1 MGQSHSY
8 VSLAA
13 ASESVGHPL
22 QSLLSL
28 MLKRIAFVLL
38 LLLPAAVAQAPAS
51 GQFASDKIAPQK
63 IAAYADLAEK
73 WMVEYIQVDTANP
86 PGNEARAAAFFKKI
100 FDAEGIENRVFEIAP
115 GRANIWARIAATGP
129 AKNGTAKQRPLVLL
143 NHEDVVSSV
152 ASRWK
157 HPPFSGAIDEGYLYG
172 RGAQDMKGEGLAQ
185 VVVMVML
192 KREQVALDRDVIF
205 LATADEE
212 VDGIGTDWVIQ
223 KKPELLANA
232 EFLVTEG
239 GENLEEQDRVKYVG
253 LDVAEKSP
261 YWLVLTA
268 HGRPGHGSKPL
279 ENSAPNR
286 LVRALNRVIAWHPE
300 MKALPVVAEF
310 MRRMAADQPPELA
323 AKFRDVT
330 KAMKDRKFV
339 AWLERQEG
347 LAYMFRNT
355 VTLTQMEGSGQ
366 TNVIPSVATA
376 HLDVRLLPGEK
387 PEEFLAAIRKVVGD
401 PEVSVEPESKT
412 FREAN
417 MSGTDNELFR
427 SIEQVAARYFPGAP
441 VLPRL
446 NNGYT
451 ENQRF
456 RQLGMVSYGFS
467 PYQNTAEET
476 ASEHGDNERI
486 RVEQIR
492 RGYRVLFDLVTSV
505 AGVK

>member
-1 MGQSHSY
+1 
-8 VSLAA
+8 
-13 ASESVGHPL
+13 
-22 QSLLSL
+22 
-28 MLKRIAFVLL
+28 MLKRALLVLSLL
-38 LLLPAAVAQAPAS
+38 LFAACGTAGAFAQNDAQAS
-51 GQFASDKIAPQK
+51 ER
-63 IAAYADLAEK
+63 IAAEKLAAYSDLAQK
-73 WMVEYIQVDTANP
+73 WMIEYIQVDTSNP
-86 PGNEARAAAFFKKI
+86 PGNEARAAAFFKQK
-100 FDAEGIENRVFEIAP
+100 FDAEGIENQVFEIAP
-115 GRANIWARIAATGP
+115 GRANIWARIPATS
-129 AKNGTAKQRPLVLL
+129 ATKRRPLVLL

-157 HPPFSGAIDEGYLYG
+157 HPPFSAAIDDGYIFG
-172 RGAQDMKGEGLAQ
+172 RGTQDMKCDGLAQ
-185 VVVMVML
+185 LVVMVML
-192 KREQVALDRDVIF
+192 KREHIALDRDVIF

-223 KKPELLANA
+223 KKPELLDKA
-232 EFLVTEG
+232 EFLITEG
-239 GENLEEQDRVKYVG
+239 GETLEENGKVKYVG

-261 YWLVLTA
+261 YWLVVTA
-268 HGRPGHGSKPL
+268 HGRPGHGSKPI

-286 LVRALNRVIAWHPE
+286 LVRALDRIIAWHTP
-300 MKALPVVAEF
+300 MRALPVVAEF
-310 MRRMAADQPPELA
+310 MRRVADQQAPEMA

-330 KAMKDRKFV
+330 KAMNDAKFH

-347 LAYMFRNT
+347 LAYMFRAT
-355 VTLTQMEGSGQ
+355 ISLTQLEGSGQ

-376 HLDVRLLPGEK
+376 HLDVRLLPGDK

-401 PEVSVEPESKT
+401 ADVTIEPESKT

-417 MSGTDNELFR
+417 MSPTDNQLFR
-427 SIEQVAARYFPGAP
+427 AIEQAAAHYFPGAP

-451 ENQRF
+451 ENQRY
-456 RQLGMVSYGFS
+456 RELGIVSFGFS

-492 RGYRVLFDLVTSV
+492 RGYRMLFDVVTRV
-505 AGVK
+505 AGAK

>member
-1 MGQSHSY
+1 M
-8 VSLAA
+8 LKRA
-13 ASESVGHPL
+13 
-22 QSLLSL
+22 LLVSL
-28 MLKRIAFVLL
+28 MLLLAATGVAFAQVKVQPSDRIAPEKL
-38 LLLPAAVAQAPAS
+38 
-51 GQFASDKIAPQK
+51 
-63 IAAYADLAEK
+63 AAYSDLAQR
-73 WMVEYIQVDTANP
+73 WMEAYLKVDTTNP
-86 PGNEARAAAFFKKI
+86 PGNEARAAAFFKQI

-115 GRANIWARIAATGP
+115 GRANLWARIPATSS
-129 AKNGTAKQRPLVLL
+129 AKQRPLVLL

-157 HPPFSGAIDEGYLYG
+157 HPPFSAAIDDGYLYG
-172 RGAQDMKGEGLAQ
+172 RGAQDMKCDALAQ
-185 VVVMVML
+185 LVVLVML
-192 KREQVALDRDVIF
+192 KREKLALDRDVIF

-223 KKPELLANA
+223 KKPELLGHA
-232 EFLVTEG
+232 EFLITEG
-239 GENLEEQDRVKYVG
+239 GENLEENGKVKYIG

-261 YWLVLTA
+261 YWLVVTA
-268 HGRPGHGSKPL
+268 HGRPGHGSKPI

-286 LVRALNRVIAWHPE
+286 LVRALDRVLAWHTE
-300 MKALPVVAEF
+300 MKVLPVVAEF
-310 MRRMAADQPPELA
+310 MRRVADQQPPEMT

-330 KAMKDRKFV
+330 KAMKDAKFR

-347 LAYMFRNT
+347 LAYMFRAT
-355 VTLTQMEGSGQ
+355 ISLTQLEGSGQ

-376 HLDVRLLPGEK
+376 HLDVRLLPGDK
-387 PEEFLAAIRKVVGD
+387 PVEFLAAIRKVVAD
-401 PEVSVEPESKT
+401 PEVTVEPEPMT

-417 MSGTDNELFR
+417 MSSTDNQLFR
-427 SIEQVAARYFPGAP
+427 AIEQVAGRYFPGVP

-451 ENQRF
+451 ENQRY
-456 RQLGMVSYGFS
+456 RELGMVSYGFS

-492 RGYRVLFDLVTSV
+492 KGYRVLFDVVATV
-505 AGVK
+505 AGAK

>member
-1 MGQSHSY
+1 
-8 VSLAA
+8 
-13 ASESVGHPL
+13 
-22 QSLLSL
+22 
-28 MLKRIAFVLL
+28 MLKRTVFILL
-38 LLLPAAVAQAPAS
+38 LLLPAGFAQAPAA
-51 GQFASDKIAPQK
+51 GQPSSEKLASDKIAPEK
-63 IAAYADLAEK
+63 LAAYAGLAEK

-86 PGNEARAAAFFKKI
+86 PGNEARAAAFYKQV
-100 FDAEGIENRVFEIAP
+100 FDAEGIENQVYEVAP
-115 GRANIWARIAATGP
+115 GRANIWARIP
-129 AKNGTAKQRPLVLL
+129 ASGSAKQRPLVML

-157 HPPFSGAIDEGYLYG
+157 HPPFAGAIDEGYLYG

-185 VVVMVML
+185 LVVMVML
-192 KREQVALDRDVIF
+192 KREQVALERDVIF

-223 KKPELLANA
+223 KKPELLGNA

-239 GENLEEQDRVKYVG
+239 GENLEEHGKVKYVG

-286 LVRALNRVIAWHPE
+286 LVRALNRVIAWHTE
-300 MKALPVVAEF
+300 MKALPVTAEF
-310 MRRMAADQPPELA
+310 MRRMAADQPAELA
-323 AKFRDVT
+323 AKFSDVT
-330 KAMKDRKFV
+330 KAMKDAKFV

-401 PEVSVEPESKT
+401 PEVTVEPESKT

-417 MSGTDNELFR
+417 MSSTDNPLFR
-427 SIEQVAARYFPGAP
+427 GIEQVAARYFPGAP

-456 RQLGMVSYGFS
+456 RQLGVVSYGFS

-505 AGVK
+505 AGAK